1 MDSTGSERASFRQ
14 AQLPPVAL
22 RRIPRTWQGAMISCN
37 GVAGEESQKDGTVLL
52 LSIPLALRRL
62 LLLELIRLL
71 QGCHL
76 YDYTRPILLQAV
88 SAELYTDDTHYK
100 RR

>member
-1 MDSTGSERASFRQ
+1 
-14 AQLPPVAL
+14 
-22 RRIPRTWQGAMISCN
+22 MISCN

-52 LSIPLALRRL
+52 LSIPLALRWL